1 MKNKKLLIA
10 AVALVAVIGIL
21 LGVWYAT
28 RPETEQGSKTYT
40 VTVVHANGASKDF
53 TYHTDAEYLGDAL
66 TAEGLIEGDITQYG
80 LTVHTVDGEKASW
93 EANQSYWALYVG
105 EEYAT
110 AGVSETPVYDG
121 SAFKWVYTI
130 G

>member
-1 MKNKKLLIA
+1 MKNKKLLVATI
-10 AVALVAVIGIL
+10 ALVAVIGIL

-28 RPETEQGSKTYT
+28 RPETEQGGKTFT
-40 VTVVHANGASKDF
+40 VTVVHSDGTSKDF
-53 TYHTDAEYLGDAL
+53 TLHTEEEYLGDAL
-66 TAEGLIEGDITQYG
+66 TAAGLIQGDITQYG

-93 EANQSYWALYVG
+93 EENQSYWALYVG

-110 AGVSETPVYDG
+110 TGVSETPVYDG
-121 SAFKWVYTI
+121 SVFKWVYTI

>member
-21 LGVWYAT
+21 VGVWYAT

-40 VTVVHANGASKDF
+40 VTVVHSDGTTEDF

-105 EEYAT
+105 EEYAI

-121 SAFKWVYTI
+121 STFKWVYTI